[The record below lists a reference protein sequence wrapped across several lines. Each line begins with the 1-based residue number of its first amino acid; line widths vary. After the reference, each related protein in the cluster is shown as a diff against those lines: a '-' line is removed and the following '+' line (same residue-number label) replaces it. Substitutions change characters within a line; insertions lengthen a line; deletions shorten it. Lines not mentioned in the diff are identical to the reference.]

1 MARLLFRHNAVRL
14 ALPVIC
20 ALIAAC
26 ALYRGAEAVQ
36 SNPFHVNIGFSSRAF
51 VNVPPEDVKIAVRIL
66 AGKVARN
73 TIGSADSKIYDSPA
87 DIEQD
92 FRAKKLDT
100 IALTPDEFIKLE
112 NRVLLDPIMVTATS
126 KGHEVELLLMVR
138 KDSGIRS
145 FGDLRNRRLAIA
157 EKESQY
163 ANMYSI
169 WLETL
174 IMRKGLSGD
183 ARFFSA
189 VTETKK
195 PSQALM
201 QVFFR
206 KADAC
211 IITGQLLDLSVELNP
226 QIGRELTVIERL
238 PKLAGG
244 IIAMRRD
251 LPEVYKQRIRQ
262 ALLTLH
268 EDQEGRQLFLLFQL
282 KKLVPYRPEYMQAT
296 EALYAEHRTLRQR
309 NARMSLRGNR

>member
-1 MARLLFRHNAVRL
+1 MPRGVDTLALRL
-14 ALPVIC
+14 AQASIFTLLTVFASC
-20 ALIAAC
+20 CSAKAAEPS
-26 ALYRGAEAVQ
+26 L
-36 SNPFHVNIGFSSRAF
+36 FHLNIGFSSRAF
-51 VNVPPEDVKIAVRIL
+51 VNVPPEDIKIAVRIL

-157 EKESQY
+157 EKESRY

-211 IITGQLLDLSVELNP
+211 IITGQLLDVSVELNP

-251 LPEVYKQRIRQ
+251 LPEVYKQRLRQ

-268 EDQEGRQLFLLFQL
+268 EDQEGKQLFVLFQL
-282 KKLVPYRPEYMQAT
+282 KKLVPYRPEYMRAT
-296 EALYAEHRTLRQR
+296 VALYAEHRTLRQR
-309 NARMSLRGNR
+309 NARMSYRGNR